1 MLKIAVDTNRCAGY
15 GECALTVPGV
25 FSIGEDNRVVVD
37 LAKEERTDR
46 DVLRR
51 AVSACP
57 VGALR
62 LVERAEGEGL
72 S

>member
-1 MLKIAVDTNRCAGY
+1 MLKIAVDSNRCAGY
-15 GECALTVPGV
+15 GECALKVPGV

-37 LAKEERTDR
+37 PVQEARTDR
-46 DVLRR
+46 DLLRR

-62 LVERAEGEGL
+62 LVERAQDEGP